1 MSSKHRNIKF
11 SVELEVLGLT
21 SLLDVKRKKEYLK
34 AIPRN
39 NSCLPNLID
48 LCDVKLFLTQLTFA
62 CSNTTIETLK
72 KMQNMFK

>member
-48 LCDVKLFLTQLTFA
+48 LCDVKLFLTQLTF
-62 CSNTTIETLK
+62 C
-72 KMQNMFK
+72 MFKYNNRNTKKDAKYV